1 MGIFK
6 SREERRL
13 QRDMEIKK
21 GIQRIKRQLLDLGK
35 NEEEW
40 LDKARRAQRM
50 GANDQLMFIRKSLK
64 ATATQRRAIE
74 RQLLTIEAAFQMKNQ
89 AETYATFAESM
100 GVVSRSINEV
110 YKATDLEKTQRNFEQ
125 AMAQAQTMSQRMDL
139 FLDMSKD
146 TLFSGE
152 TASGE
157 ELVSDAEIDQMIG
170 ISTTE
175 RKKKTREELD
185 REIAKELGEAHDEEK
200 AK

>member
-6 SREERRL
+6 SKEERRM

-21 GIQRIKRQLLDLGK
+21 GIQRIKRQLTDLGR

-40 LDKARRAQRM
+40 LEKARRAQRM
-50 GANDQLMFIRKSLK
+50 GANDQLAFIRKSLK
-64 ATATQRRAIE
+64 ATATQRRASE

-89 AETYATFAESM
+89 AESYATFAESM
-100 GVVSRSINEV
+100 GIVSRSINDV
-110 YKATDLEKTQRNFEQ
+110 YKATDLEKTQRNFEH
-125 AMAQAQTMSQRMDL
+125 AMAQAETMSQRMDL

-185 REIAKELGEAHDEEK
+185 REIAKELGEAQDEEK

>member
-1 MGIFK
+1 MGI
-6 SREERRL
+6 
-13 QRDMEIKK
+13 
-21 GIQRIKRQLLDLGK
+21 
-35 NEEEW
+35 
-40 LDKARRAQRM
+40 
-50 GANDQLMFIRKSLK
+50 
-64 ATATQRRAIE
+64 
-74 RQLLTIEAAFQMKNQ
+74 
-89 AETYATFAESM
+89 
-100 GVVSRSINEV
+100 VSRSINDV
-110 YKATDLEKTQRNFEQ
+110 YKATDLEKTQRNFEH
-125 AMAQAQTMSQRMDL
+125 AMAQAETMSQRMDL

-185 REIAKELGEAHDEEK
+185 KEIAKELGEMGADEEK

>member
-185 REIAKELGEAHDEEK
+185 REIAKELGETHDEEK